1 MAGNDDIVALPA
13 IEIDDLDPTCQ
24 YIPLPGGWEVQ
35 TRGRGSSYRLL
46 DRKTGE
52 RRAILTNDP
61 GFIENFVT
69 RMALEVH
76 AATSTALA
84 ERDATIERLKAENEE
99 QHRALALAG
108 KTLATLDRTLAEM
121 YSRAT
126 TAERERDEATAEAE
140 RLKAERDTM
149 EEFIRVVASKKY
161 DGEMYMSLP
170 PKPVISYTAG
180 RIIEKLDRDRAA
192 LTAKGGEN
200 AEG

>member
-1 MAGNDDIVALPA
+1 MAETDDIVALPA
-13 IEIDDLDPTCQ
+13 IETDELDPTRQ

-52 RRAILTNDP
+52 RRSILTNDP

-84 ERDATIERLKAENEE
+84 ERGATIERLEGRCAAYKGQVEAGAAEIERLTKE
-99 QHRALALAG
+99 RDEALADL
-108 KTLATLDRTLAEM
+108 KTAAEDAA
-121 YSRAT
+121 YLLPAKV
-126 TAERERDEATAEAE
+126 TAERERDEARAEVERKDAALRLIESWEPATQEMTLAHQMAE
-140 RLKAERDTM
+140 
-149 EEFIRVVASKKY
+149 VA
-161 DGEMYMSLP
+161 
-170 PKPVISYTAG
+170 
-180 RIIEKLDRDRAA
+180 RAA